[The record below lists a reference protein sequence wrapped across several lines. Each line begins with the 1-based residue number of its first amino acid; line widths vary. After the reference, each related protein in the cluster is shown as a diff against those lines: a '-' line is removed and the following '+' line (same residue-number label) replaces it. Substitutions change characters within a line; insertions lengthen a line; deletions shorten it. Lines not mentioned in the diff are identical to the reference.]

1 MLKIIGYLLIILGV
15 VDLVLYYVTDTI
27 LIPQIIVFGG
37 MDRTTYAVMLL
48 GWIIAR
54 AGSTE

>member
-1 MLKIIGYLLIILGV
+1 MIKIIGYLIIILGV

-37 MDRTTYAVMLL
+37 MDWTTYAVMLL
-48 GWIIAR
+48 GWIIAS

>member
-15 VDLVLYYVTDTI
+15 ADLVLYYVTDTI

-37 MDRTTYAVMLL
+37 MDWTTYAVMLL
-48 GWIIAR
+48 GWIIAS

>member
-15 VDLVLYYVTDTI
+15 VDLVLFYLTDTI

-37 MDRTTYAVMLL
+37 TDWTTYAVMLL